1 MMNKDYI
8 IYGLIIAVIYLL
20 YKNSSNCMKIER
32 MTNTEDIKQK
42 INEIY
47 QVDVESIR
55 NLSAIAES
63 LQKDGVTI
71 PGDITI
77 RGSLRLGDGSTVL
90 TQSKGM
96 LMVKN
101 NNGSL
106 TMGAK
111 DSKNNY
117 FETDRSKHIFSQEVR
132 INGKAGYYQG
142 KDF

>member
-1 MMNKDYI
+1 MNKDYI

-20 YKNSSNCMKIER
+20 YKNSSNCNKIER
-32 MTNTEDIKQK
+32 MSNTDDIKQK

-71 PGDITI
+71 PGDITV
-77 RGSLRLGDGSTVL
+77 RGSLRLGDGTTILS
-90 TQSKGM
+90 QSNGM
-96 LMVKN
+96 VMVKN
-101 NNGSL
+101 NNGTL
-106 TMGAK
+106 TMGPK
-111 DSKNNY
+111 DSKSNY
-117 FETDRSKHIFSQEVR
+117 FDTDRNKHVFNQEVR
-132 INGKAGYYQG
+132 INGKAGYLDG

>member
-20 YKNSSNCMKIER
+20 YKNSSNCNKIER
-32 MTNTEDIKQK
+32 MSNTDDIKQK

-71 PGDITI
+71 PGDITV
-77 RGSLRLGDGSTVL
+77 RGSLRLGDGTTILS
-90 TQSKGM
+90 QSNGM
-96 LMVKN
+96 VMVKN
-101 NNGSL
+101 NNGTL
-106 TMGAK
+106 TMGPK
-111 DSKNNY
+111 DSKSNY
-117 FETDRSKHIFSQEVR
+117 FDTDRNKHVFNQEVR
-132 INGKAGYYQG
+132 INGKAGYLDG

>member
-1 MMNKDYI
+1 MNKDYI

-20 YKNSSNCMKIER
+20 YKNSSNCNKIEK

-63 LQKDGVTI
+63 LQKDGLTV

-77 RGSLRLGDGSTVL
+77 RGSLRLGDGSTIL
-90 TQSKGM
+90 TQSNGM

-117 FETDRSKHIFSQEVR
+117 FETDRNKHIFSQEVR